1 MLQQAIQQ
9 SLAIQEAEEEARR
22 AAQVPIEEEK
32 EEASMIDKPDQSA
45 SDKNIDKNSQ
55 TSRAGQDASAI
66 GEQVAEETQRALT

>member
-45 SDKNIDKNSQ
+45 SDKNIDENSQ
-55 TSRAGQDASAI
+55 TSRAG
-66 GEQVAEETQRALT
+66 